1 MASPL
6 SFNNWRTTMNKV
18 FDVARK
24 VLNAIA
30 ACIAGVVLMVV
41 FVVTAFG
48 MIATMIYKFLEGR
61 KRG

>member
-1 MASPL
+1 MK
-6 SFNNWRTTMNKV
+6 KV

-24 VLNAIA
+24 VFNAIA

-48 MIATMIYKFLEGR
+48 MIATTIYKFLEGR

>member
-1 MASPL
+1 ME
-6 SFNNWRTTMNKV
+6 NGMNKV

-24 VLNAIA
+24 VLNSIA
-30 ACIAGVVLMVV
+30 AMIAGVILMVV

-48 MIATMIYKFLEGR
+48 MIATTIYKFLEGR